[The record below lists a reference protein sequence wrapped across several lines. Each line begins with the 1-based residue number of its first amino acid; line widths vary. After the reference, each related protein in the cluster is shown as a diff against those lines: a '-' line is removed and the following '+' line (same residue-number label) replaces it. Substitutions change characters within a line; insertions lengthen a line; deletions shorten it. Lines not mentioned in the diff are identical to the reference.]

1 MEGQETN
8 GNHPR
13 EEPGR
18 TDEVGEQGEDTT
30 EVEVGREEI
39 SDPEEL
45 TARLGMKDNRIREL
59 YEEITAFRL
68 AADEARASKE
78 AGEGHIESLEQE
90 AARLKERIRSLE
102 EEVRGRRRRRE
113 GSERQIARLERELER
128 KDGEVAHRDHL
139 LERRAEQ
146 LEAAGR
152 QAEELASRK
161 DLALQDALRRVDGL
175 ERGLEE
181 REHEILNLQATVESL
196 REDLDSERELRG
208 RLADPANRLR
218 AGIDLF
224 NESDQRRSMSA
235 LSKTMGQPEVHVEL
249 DAGDDQPA
257 LLTFTW
263 QGVTW
268 QTYVSNPGP
277 EVEEPRVYLKGAGE
291 DLSGVDRK
299 TPNARVG
306 PGEKVMLGL

>member
-1 MEGQETN
+1 LEGQEPN
-8 GNHPR
+8 GRHF
-13 EEPGR
+13 EGHGR
-18 TDEVGEQGEDTT
+18 TDGVEEQAADTT
-30 EVEVGREEI
+30 RVEVGRGEV

-45 TARLGMKDNRIREL
+45 RARLGIKDNRIREL

-68 AADEARASKE
+68 AADEARTSKE
-78 AGEGHIESLEQE
+78 AGEGHIESLERE
-90 AARLKERIRSLE
+90 RARLKERIRTLE
-102 EEVRGRRRRRE
+102 EESRGRRRRRE

-128 KDGEVAHRDHL
+128 KDGELAHRDYL

-146 LEAAGR
+146 LEAAGK
-152 QAEELASRK
+152 QTEELASRK

-175 ERGLEE
+175 ERDLEE
-181 REHEILNLQATVESL
+181 REHEILDLRATVESL
-196 REDLDSERELRG
+196 RGEVESERELRG

-249 DAGDDQPA
+249 DVGDEPAA

-268 QTYVSNPGP
+268 QTYVSDPGP
-277 EVEEPRVYLKGAGE
+277 DVEEPRVYLKGAGE

-299 TPNARVG
+299 PANARVG
-306 PGEKVMLGL
+306 PGERVMLGL

>member
-1 MEGQETN
+1 LEGRETN
-8 GNHPR
+8 G
-13 EEPGR
+13 EQGR
-18 TDEVGEQGEDTT
+18 TDEERLPDTT
-30 EVEVGREEI
+30 EVATGRGEL

-45 TARLGMKDNRIREL
+45 RARLGMKDNRIREL

-68 AADEARASKE
+68 AADEAMASKV
-78 AGEGHIESLEQE
+78 AGDGYIDSLESE
-90 AARLKERIRSLE
+90 ISRLKERIRTME
-102 EEVRGRRRRRE
+102 EEVRGRRRRKD
-113 GSERQIARLERELER
+113 GSERQIVRLERELER
-128 KDGEVAHRDHL
+128 RDGEIAHRDYL

-146 LEAAGR
+146 LEAASR
-152 QAEELASRK
+152 EAQEVAARK

-175 ERGLEE
+175 ERDLEE
-181 REHEILNLQATVESL
+181 RENEILNLQSSVEAV
-196 REDLDSERELRG
+196 RGDLEGERELRG

-249 DAGDDQPA
+249 AAGDEPPA

-268 QTYVSNPGP
+268 QTYVSDPSP
-277 EVEEPRVYLKGAGE
+277 DVEEPRVYLKGAGE
-291 DLSGVDRK
+291 DLSGVDRQ
-299 TPNARVG
+299 PSNARVG